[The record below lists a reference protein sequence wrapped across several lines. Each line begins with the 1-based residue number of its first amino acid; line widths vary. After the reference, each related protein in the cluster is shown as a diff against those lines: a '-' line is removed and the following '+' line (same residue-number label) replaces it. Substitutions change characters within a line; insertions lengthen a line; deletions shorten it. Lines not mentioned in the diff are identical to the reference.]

1 MPSGE
6 ISLRSAVLA
15 LALITLTSPVVA
27 QSLSGQ
33 ADVVD
38 VDTIAIRGEKTRI
51 RLYGV
56 DGPESQQTCNDAS
69 GARYLC
75 GSKAA
80 DALAP
85 IIGRNGRVSCKE
97 QDRDRYGRIVATC
110 EANGRDIAGELI
122 RQGWAVEYTQYSD
135 GRYSDEEEEARRA
148 KRGLWAGTFVKPWD
162 WRRGERLPNEASI
175 GSDRK
180 CAIKG
185 NVSGS
190 ERIYHLPGSLHYA
203 RTTIDEAKG
212 ERWFCSEDEAKA
224 AGWRAPRG

>member
-1 MPSGE
+1 M
-6 ISLRSAVLA
+6 RSAVVA
-15 LALITLTSPVVA
+15 LALISLTSSVMA

-33 ADVVD
+33 ADVID

-80 DALAP
+80 DALAS
-85 IIGRNGRVSCKE
+85 IIGRNGRVACKE

-110 EANGRDIAGELI
+110 EANGQDIAGELI
-122 RQGWAVEYTQYSD
+122 RQGWAIEYTQYSD
-135 GRYSDEEEEARRA
+135 GRYSNEEKEARQA

-162 WRRGERLPNEASI
+162 WRRGERLPNEALT
-175 GSDRK
+175 GSDRQ

-185 NVSGS
+185 NISGS
-190 ERIYHLPGSLHYA
+190 ERIYHLPASRHYA
-203 RTTIDEAKG
+203 RTTIDETKG

>member
-1 MPSGE
+1 M
-6 ISLRSAVLA
+6 RSAVLA

-80 DALAP
+80 DALAS
-85 IIGRNGRVSCKE
+85 IIGRSGRVSCKE

-110 EANGRDIAGELI
+110 EADGRDIGSELI
-122 RQGWAVEYTQYSD
+122 RQGWAVEYIQYSD
-135 GRYSDEEEEARRA
+135 GRYSDEEKEAQRA

-162 WRRGERLPNEASI
+162 WRRGERLPNEAST

-185 NVSGS
+185 QHGHV
-190 ERIYHLPGSLHYA
+190 RQ
-203 RTTIDEAKG
+203 
-212 ERWFCSEDEAKA
+212 
-224 AGWRAPRG
+224 

>member
-1 MPSGE
+1 M
-6 ISLRSAVLA
+6 SLRSAVVVFA
-15 LALITLTSPVVA
+15 FIVLTSPVMA

-33 ADVVD
+33 ADVID
-38 VDTIAIRGEKTRI
+38 VDTIAIRGEKARI

-56 DGPESQQTCNDAS
+56 DGPESQQTCNDGS

-80 DALAP
+80 DALAS
-85 IIGRNGRVSCKE
+85 IIGRNGRVACKE

-135 GRYSDEEEEARRA
+135 GRYSDEENEAQRA

-162 WRRGERLPNEASI
+162 WRRGERPSRATSPA
-175 GSDRK
+175 R
-180 CAIKG
+180 
-185 NVSGS
+185 SGS
-190 ERIYHLPGSLHYA
+190 TIYRVAAIMPARPLMKPRASAGSALRTRPELPDGGHQEGRG
-203 RTTIDEAKG
+203 RTQ
-212 ERWFCSEDEAKA
+212 C
-224 AGWRAPRG
+224 

>member
-1 MPSGE
+1 
-6 ISLRSAVLA
+6 LRFSTVTFAFIA
-15 LALITLTSPVVA
+15 LTSPVLA

-38 VDTIAIRGEKTRI
+38 VDTIAIRGKKTRL
-51 RLYGV
+51 RLYGI
-56 DGPESQQTCNDAS
+56 DGPESQQSCNDAS
-69 GARYLC
+69 GTRYLC

-80 DALAP
+80 EALAS
-85 IIGRNGRVSCKE
+85 IIGRNGRVNCKE

-110 EANGRDIAGELI
+110 DINGRDIGGELV
-122 RQGWAVEYTQYSD
+122 RQGWAVEYIQYSD
-135 GRYSDEEEEARRA
+135 GRYSGEEAEARGA

-162 WRRGERLPNEASI
+162 WRRGETLPSDAST

-185 NVSGS
+185 NVSGP
-190 ERIYHLPGSLHYA
+190 ERIYHLPGSHNYT
-203 RTTIDEAKG
+203 RTTINEVKG
-212 ERWFCSEDEAKA
+212 ERWFCSEDDAKA

>member
-1 MPSGE
+1 MLSGE
-6 ISLRSAVLA
+6 ISLRSAALA
-15 LALITLTSPVVA
+15 LAFIALVTPVMA

-80 DALAP
+80 DALAS

-110 EANGRDIAGELI
+110 EANGQDIAGELI

-135 GRYSDEEEEARRA
+135 GRYSDEENEAQRA

-185 NVSGS
+185 NISGP
-190 ERIYHLPGSLHYA
+190 ERIYHLPGSRHYA

-212 ERWFCSEDEAKA
+212 ERWFCSEDEARA

>member
-1 MPSGE
+1 M
-6 ISLRSAVLA
+6 RFSAVTFA
-15 LALITLTSPVVA
+15 FIALTSPVLA

-38 VDTIAIRGEKTRI
+38 VDTIAIRGEKTRL
-51 RLYGV
+51 RLYGI

-69 GARYLC
+69 GTRYLC

-80 DALAP
+80 DALAS
-85 IIGRNGRVSCKE
+85 IIGRNGRVNCKE

-110 EANGRDIAGELI
+110 DVNGRDIGGELI

-135 GRYSDEEEEARRA
+135 GRYSGEEAEARRA

-162 WRRGERLPNEASI
+162 WRRGERLSNEAST

-185 NVSGS
+185 NISGP
-190 ERIYHLPGSLHYA
+190 ERIYHLPGSHNYA
-203 RTTIDEAKG
+203 RTTINEVKG
-212 ERWFCSEDEAKA
+212 ERWFCSEDDAKA

>member
-69 GARYLC
+69 GTRYLC

-80 DALAP
+80 DALAS
-85 IIGRNGRVSCKE
+85 IIGRNGRVSCRE

-110 EANGRDIAGELI
+110 EANGQDIAGELI
-122 RQGWAVEYTQYSD
+122 RHGWAVEYTQYSD
-135 GRYSDEEEEARRA
+135 GRYSGEEKEAQRA
-148 KRGLWAGTFVKPWD
+148 KRGLWAGTFIKPWD
-162 WRRGERLPNEASI
+162 WRRGERLPNEAST

-185 NVSGS
+185 NISGS
-190 ERIYHLPGSLHYA
+190 ERIYHSPGSRNYA

>member
-1 MPSGE
+1 M
-6 ISLRSAVLA
+6 RFSAVTFA
-15 LALITLTSPVVA
+15 FIALTSPVLA

-38 VDTIAIRGEKTRI
+38 VDTIAIRGEKTRL
-51 RLYGV
+51 RLYGI

-69 GARYLC
+69 GTRYLC

-80 DALAP
+80 DALAS
-85 IIGRNGRVSCKE
+85 IIGRNGRVNCTE

-110 EANGRDIAGELI
+110 DVNGRDIGGELI

-135 GRYSDEEEEARRA
+135 GRYSSEEAEARRA
-148 KRGLWAGTFVKPWD
+148 KRGLWTGTFVKPWD
-162 WRRGERLPNEASI
+162 WRRGERLSNEDST

-185 NVSGS
+185 NISGP
-190 ERIYHLPGSLHYA
+190 ERIYHLPGSHNYA
-203 RTTIDEAKG
+203 RTTINEVKG
-212 ERWFCSEDEAKA
+212 ERWFCSEDDAKA

>member
-1 MPSGE
+1 M
-6 ISLRSAVLA
+6 
-15 LALITLTSPVVA
+15 A

-38 VDTIAIRGEKTRI
+38 VDTIAIRGEKARI

-69 GARYLC
+69 GTRYLC

-80 DALAP
+80 DALAS

-97 QDRDRYGRIVATC
+97 QDRDRYGRIVAIC
-110 EANGRDIAGELI
+110 EANGWDIAGELI

-162 WRRGERLPNEASI
+162 WRRGERLPNEAST

-185 NVSGS
+185 NISGS
-190 ERIYHLPGSLHYA
+190 ERIYHLPGSRNYA
-203 RTTIDEAKG
+203 RTTINEAKG

-224 AGWRAPRG
+224 AGWRGPRG